1 VTRASLNG
9 KQRLLT
15 NPFSVIPRRE
25 ATRNLGF
32 SGPREEPRFLVLRRD
47 DLGFAQWKRVYLG
60 REMYS

>member
-1 VTRASLNG
+1 VTRALLNG

-32 SGPREEPRFLVLRRD
+32 SGPREEPRSLALRRD
-47 DLGFAQWKRVYLG
+47 DNN
-60 REMYS
+60 